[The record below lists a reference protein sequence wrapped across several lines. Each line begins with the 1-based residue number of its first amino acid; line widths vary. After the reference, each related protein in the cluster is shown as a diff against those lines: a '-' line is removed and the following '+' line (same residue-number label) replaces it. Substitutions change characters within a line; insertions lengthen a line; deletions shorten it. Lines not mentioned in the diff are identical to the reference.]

1 MLKSKAPIPPTAA
14 PAPKGVKGPSSTKE
28 PEKKEA
34 VSFSPKKKGSGALT
48 RDVETAVH
56 SVEVETILG
65 RIKRSYYRLNP
76 SYQRAGGVW
85 TSTQQRRFIESLFL
99 GIPIPPVFLVKQDD
113 ASYDVVD
120 GLQRLTALRRFLEGA
135 LMLDNLDLKP
145 ELNGFTFEQLP
156 DDAKSVLL
164 SATIPFYNI
173 KPASEGSLADPTT
186 LARVVFDRVN
196 SGTPLR
202 PGERIHSRIIPGSVV
217 HRVLSL
223 CIEELKGEN
232 GIVTSG
238 GSFRSREY
246 SIAFYL
252 LYGVLAKRTAV
263 VATHIAND
271 PKTRYGIL
279 QDVDIGGVSSASAS
293 FDSHLEVGVE
303 AYLAG
308 LPALDVD
315 ELCSEIQYVAQR
327 MRLAFGRHFGRR
339 SWAPNEPSSRGSSVA
354 LFLQAYI
361 SKHAFLSSVGQRAWK
376 DVVEGFPASG
386 EWGWTRKP
394 INQMLDL
401 IDKVI
406 NDSLNPAE
414 IRKAATP

>member
-14 PAPKGVKGPSSTKE
+14 PAPKAVKDPSSTKE

-34 VSFSPKKKGSGALT
+34 VSSSPKKKGSGALT

-85 TSTQQRRFIESLFL
+85 TNTQQRRFIESLFL

-113 ASYDVVD
+113 ATLDVVD

-135 LMLDNLDLKP
+135 LMLDNLELKP
-145 ELNGFTFEQLP
+145 ELNGLTFEQLP

-202 PGERIHSRIIPGSVV
+202 PGERIHSRIIQGSVV

-223 CIEELKGEN
+223 CIDGLKGEH
-232 GIVTSG
+232 GIVRPE

-252 LYGVLAKRTAV
+252 LYGVLAKRAPV
-263 VATHIAND
+263 VGTHIERN
-271 PKTRYGIL
+271 PTERYGIL
-279 QDVDIGGVSSASAS
+279 QDVDIAGVSSANSA
-293 FDSHLEVGVE
+293 FDMHLEGEVE
-303 AYLAG
+303 AYLEG
-308 LPALDVD
+308 LSALDVD
-315 ELCSEIQYVAQR
+315 ELCSSIRYVGQK
-327 MRLAFGRHFGRR
+327 MRLTFGRHFGRR
-339 SWAPNEPSSRGSSVA
+339 SWEPNEPSSRGSSVA
-354 LFLQAYI
+354 VFIQAYI
-361 SKHAFLSSVGQRAWK
+361 AKHAFLSSVGQRAWK
-376 DVVEGFPASG
+376 GVVEGFPSSG

-394 INQMLDL
+394 INQMLDRV
-401 IDKVI
+401 DKVI

-414 IRKAATP
+414 IRKASMH